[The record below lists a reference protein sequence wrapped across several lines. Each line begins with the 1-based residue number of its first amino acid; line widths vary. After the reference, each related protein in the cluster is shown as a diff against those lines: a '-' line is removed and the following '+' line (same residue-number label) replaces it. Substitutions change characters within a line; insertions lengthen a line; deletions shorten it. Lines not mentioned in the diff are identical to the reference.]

1 MSEMEVNREKI
12 QFLLIESTDL
22 YLFFNV
28 IQGAN
33 YRCVFMPIKLSLSSE
48 SLMQM
53 QKNEKNIDKFH
64 IMDIYEI
71 QAHFLSA
78 QRKFHRSRPCFTTD
92 EIAYEVCC
100 NFVFFF
106 AAFD

>member
-1 MSEMEVNREKI
+1 
-12 QFLLIESTDL
+12 
-22 YLFFNV
+22 
-28 IQGAN
+28 
-33 YRCVFMPIKLSLSSE
+33 MPIKLSLSSE

-78 QRKFHRSRPCFTTD
+78 
-92 EIAYEVCC
+92 
-100 NFVFFF
+100 
-106 AAFD
+106 